1 MPMKKL
7 ASLLLGVSPVTL
19 ATFAFAQDKKN
30 EEKKGQEM
38 KNSENKKTGPLMSM
52 RERNAEVMLKLF
64 RAVERH
70 DEEQQIALYQPNVE
84 FHWPPSLYGNNR
96 PGWDETWLPLQ
107 PTAAERKMDPRIV
120 AASEDEV
127 VVLWHQRGVSPI
139 GEHFD
144 GEVLA
149 LYHLREGKLAAAQAT
164 KLSPISSSRTGSPP
178 VTKISFTPS
187 SAND

>member
-70 DEEQQIALYQPNVE
+70 DEEQQIASINPMSSFIGRPRFMGITDRGGTKPGFLCNLPRLNE
-84 FHWPPSLYGNNR
+84 KWTRGSLLLARTRWSCSGTKGGSARSESTLMARCWPS
-96 PGWDETWLPLQ
+96 
-107 PTAAERKMDPRIV
+107 
-120 AASEDEV
+120 
-127 VVLWHQRGVSPI
+127 
-139 GEHFD
+139 
-144 GEVLA
+144 
-149 LYHLREGKLAAAQAT
+149 
-164 KLSPISSSRTGSPP
+164 ISSARENWLQRKQPKSRRYLPAETARLRSRRSP
-178 VTKISFTPS
+178 
-187 SAND
+187 